1 MEGHG
6 DDIYRYEDRVRLN
19 FSSNV
24 YLHADHTALKAYIA
38 DRIDLIAHY
47 PEPYPRQLEALI
59 AQKLGIDP
67 EGVMVTNGT
76 TAAVYLIAQM
86 FRKCASIIPQPTN
99 TEYAD
104 ACRIH
109 HHIISYENTN
119 DLTEL
124 PKDRVYWI
132 CNPNNP
138 SGNVLMKGF
147 IDYVVRRSPR
157 YTFVVDQSYEA
168 YTQEELLVPSEAQ
181 ALPNLLVLHSMSKTY
196 AIPGLRLGY
205 ITAHPNTIQLLRTLA
220 CPWSVTMLAME
231 AGRFLLEQGQPAIPD
246 LAAYMKEAERLRTNL
261 RKIAGIRVFET
272 KTNFMLCE
280 LEQAT
285 AKCLKEY
292 LVERHGILI
301 RDCSNFH
308 GLSTHFFRVTA
319 QHADENDLLVDAIR
333 QFADGDRLD
342 TPVNK

>member
-1 MEGHG
+1 
-6 DDIYRYEDRVRLN
+6 
-19 FSSNV
+19 
-24 YLHADHTALKAYIA
+24 
-38 DRIDLIAHY
+38 
-47 PEPYPRQLEALI
+47 
-59 AQKLGIDP
+59 
-67 EGVMVTNGT
+67 
-76 TAAVYLIAQM
+76 
-86 FRKCASIIPQPTN
+86 
-99 TEYAD
+99 
-104 ACRIH
+104 
-109 HHIISYENTN
+109 
-119 DLTEL
+119 
-124 PKDRVYWI
+124 
-132 CNPNNP
+132 
-138 SGNVLMKGF
+138 MKGF

-205 ITAHPNTIQLLRTLA
+205 ITAHPNTIQLLRTQA

-246 LAAYMKEAERLRTNL
+246 LTAYLKEAERLRTNL

-280 LEQAT
+280 LEHAT

-301 RDCSNFH
+301 RDCSNFP

-319 QHADENDLLVDAIR
+319 QHADENDQLVDAIR

-342 TPVNK
+342 TPADQ